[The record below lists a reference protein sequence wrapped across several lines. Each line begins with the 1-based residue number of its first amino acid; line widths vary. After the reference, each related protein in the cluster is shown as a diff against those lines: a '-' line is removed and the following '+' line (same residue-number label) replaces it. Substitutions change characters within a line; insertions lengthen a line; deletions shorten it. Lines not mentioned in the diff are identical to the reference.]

1 MRAGGDIGSSLGPIM
16 IMLGDRLGM
25 YKALSEQGPMT
36 SNELAEKTNTS
47 ERYIREGLA
56 SQNAADYL
64 SYEPETKNFH
74 YHPREHWYW
83 LMSKAQFT
91 WSIPNFEVFV

>member
-47 ERYIREGLA
+47 ERYIREWLA

-64 SYEPETKNFH
+64 SYEHETKKFSLSSERALVLADEQSQVYLKH
-74 YHPREHWYW
+74 T
-83 LMSKAQFT
+83 KF
-91 WSIPNFEVFV
+91 